1 MRIFHVLY
9 IFYSNSSLHLANG
22 AEVHVFTQRVECPDS
37 IESPEQRS
45 KQEGGDKERKDN
57 TFTEDEYTR
66 HENLE
71 NANTPHESIKGYG
84 PRLTLRLIRFVE
96 N

>member
-9 IFYSNSSLHLANG
+9 IFYSNSSLHLTNG
-22 AEVHVFTQRVECPDS
+22 AEVHVFAQWVEGPDS
-37 IESPEQRS
+37 IESPKQRS
-45 KQEGGDKERKDN
+45 KQEGSDKERKDN
-57 TFTEDEYTR
+57 TFTEDEDTR

-84 PRLTLRLIRFVE
+84 PRLTLRLIRLVE